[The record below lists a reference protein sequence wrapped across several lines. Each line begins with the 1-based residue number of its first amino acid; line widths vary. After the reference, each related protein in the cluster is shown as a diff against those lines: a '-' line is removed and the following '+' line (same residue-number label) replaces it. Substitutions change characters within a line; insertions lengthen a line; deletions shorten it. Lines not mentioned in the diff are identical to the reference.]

1 MIDRLRLYNEVFTNP
16 TDREC
21 SVVDTVRWSKAYNQ
35 LLDIVRA
42 KLGTLNGQSSL
53 HCVSGIL
60 LRNSDDIFL
69 AWMVACFVPWAR
81 QPQKLPQKLIA
92 KKLPSA
98 ASLAAREGIKADN
111 KITKVVDDAVSHLE
125 EIVTMKNG
133 VNDHSQP
140 ATSPL
145 KRKQSTGDRVS
156 QGQSIRRWGT
166 KWRTSVIY
174 ALLTQVGE
182 SETPGG
188 KSLVVRKLIALLT
201 TLEPQKTLDG
211 YATWLSDLQ
220 SLDLLD
226 ADQVK
231 PMVHGNQLTKALG
244 AKSGPWMSKA
254 LDITMEWQLRNPE
267 ETDPAGAIAE
277 VVERKRELGLS

>member
-1 MIDRLRLYNEVFTNP
+1 LIDRLGLYNEVFTNP

-21 SVVDTVRWSKAYNQ
+21 SIVNTVRWSKAYNQ
-35 LLDIVRA
+35 LLDIVQAR
-42 KLGTLNGQSSL
+42 LGTLDEQSSIQY
-53 HCVSGIL
+53 VSTIL
-60 LRNSDDIFL
+60 LRNSDDTFL
-69 AWMVACFVPWAR
+69 AWVVACFVPWAR
-81 QPQKLPQKLIA
+81 QPQKLPDKVTL

-111 KITKVVDDAVSHLE
+111 KITRVVDDAVSHLK
-125 EIVTMKNG
+125 EIVEMKNIT
-133 VNDHSQP
+133 NDNIQP
-140 ATSPL
+140 TTSPL
-145 KRKQSTGDRVS
+145 KRKQGTTDRVS
-156 QGQSIRRWGT
+156 QGQSIRKWGT
-166 KWRTSVIY
+166 KWRTSVLY

-188 KSLVVRKLIALLT
+188 KSLVVGKMIGLLT
-201 TLEPQKTLDG
+201 RLETQKTLDG

-226 ADQVK
+226 VDQLK

-254 LDITMEWQLRNPE
+254 LDITVEWQLRNPD
-267 ETDPAGAIAE
+267 ETDPAGAIAK
-277 VVERKRELGLS
+277 VIERKKELGVN

>member
-1 MIDRLRLYNEVFTNP
+1 MIDRLGLYNDVFTIP

-21 SVVDTVRWSKAYNQ
+21 SVVDTVRWSKAYN
-35 LLDIVRA
+35 LLLEIVKA
-42 KLGTLNGQSSL
+42 NVGTVNRQSSS
-53 HCVSGIL
+53 HYVSGIL

-81 QPQKLPQKLIA
+81 QSQRLPDQVTS
-92 KKLPSA
+92 KKLPSP

-111 KITKVVDDAVSHLE
+111 KITKIVDDAVSHLE
-125 EIVTMKNG
+125 DIVTIKTDAS
-133 VNDHSQP
+133 DHSQP
-140 ATSPL
+140 NTSPL
-145 KRKQSTGDRVS
+145 KRKQSTADRVS
-156 QGQSIRRWGT
+156 QGQSVRRWGT

-188 KSLVVRKLIALLT
+188 KSLVVGNLIALLT
-201 TLEPQKTLDG
+201 MLEPQKTLDG

-226 ADQVK
+226 CDQLK

-244 AKSGPWMSKA
+244 AKSGPWLSKA
-254 LDITMEWQLRNPE
+254 LDITVEWQLRNPE
-267 ETDPAGAIAE
+267 ATDPTGAIAE
-277 VVERKRELGLS
+277 VVERRKELGVD